1 MAGKRNLVS
10 VIMPIFNA
18 EKYVEDAINS
28 VRHQT
33 YQDWELLVV
42 NDCSTDRSGIIAQKI
57 ASVDSRIIYLE
68 TLMS

>member
-10 VIMPIFNA
+10 VIMPILNA

-28 VRHQT
+28 FRHQT
-33 YQDWELLVV
+33 YQDWELLIV
-42 NDCSTDRSGIIAQKI
+42 NDSSTDRTGIIAQKI

-68 TLMS
+68 N